1 MGTTEVKY
9 RSLIVDDNAMARIL
23 LRQLLE
29 QVPSVSVTG
38 ECDNAVDALAVLI
51 KAETD
56 ILFLDIEMPGMSG
69 IDLLKSLPVRPLT
82 IFTSANKGYGS
93 EAFELNV
100 VDYLV
105 KPLLLPRT
113 MMAINRAAELLR
125 EKDVYLNE
133 VQTEHIFIKE
143 NKIIRKLLIDD
154 IYLFESKGDYVKIYV
169 TDKYHVVHATLKLFE
184 DRMPSAKFIRV
195 HRSFIVA
202 LDKIEY
208 IEENILYLNNNPVPL
223 SESYR
228 SQFLKK
234 LNLL

>member
-1 MGTTEVKY
+1 
-9 RSLIVDDNAMARIL
+9 
-23 LRQLLE
+23 
-29 QVPSVSVTG
+29 
-38 ECDNAVDALAVLI
+38 VDALAVLN

-69 IDLLKSLPVRPLT
+69 IDLLKLLPVRPLT
-82 IFTSANKGYGS
+82 ILTSAHKGYGS

-125 EKDVYLNE
+125 QKDVYLNE
-133 VQTEHIFIKE
+133 VQREHIFIKE

-184 DRMPSAKFIRV
+184 DRMSSSRFMRV
-195 HRSFIVA
+195 HRSFIIA
-202 LDKIEY
+202 IDKIDY
-208 IEENILYLNNNPVPL
+208 IEENILYINNNPVPL

>member
-1 MGTTEVKY
+1 MSHTEGKY

-23 LRQLLE
+23 LRQILE
-29 QVPSVSVTG
+29 QVPYISITG
-38 ECDNAVDALAVLI
+38 ECDNAVDALSQLNRAD
-51 KAETD
+51 TD

-69 IDLLKSLPVRPLT
+69 IELLKSLPVRPLT
-82 IFTSANKGYGS
+82 ILTSASKGYGS

-113 MMAINRAAELLR
+113 MMAINKAVELLR
-125 EKDVYLNE
+125 RQDVYLNE
-133 VQTEHIFIKE
+133 IQTEHIFIKE

-169 TDKYHVVHATLKLFE
+169 ADKYHVVHATLKLFE
-184 DRMPSAKFIRV
+184 DRMPSAKFMRV

-202 LDKIEY
+202 IDKIEY
-208 IEENILYLNNNPVPL
+208 IEENILYINNNPVPL

-228 SQFLKK
+228 SPFLKK

>member
-1 MGTTEVKY
+1 MNSKEGKY
-9 RSLIVDDNAMARIL
+9 NVLIVDDNRMARIL

-29 QVPSVSVTG
+29 QIPSINVAAES
-38 ECDNAVDALAVLI
+38 DNAVEAVSLI
-51 KAETD
+51 NQGKID

-82 IFTSANKGYGS
+82 ILSSANKSYGA
-93 EAFELNV
+93 EAYELNV

-113 MMAINRAAELLR
+113 MMAINRATELLR
-125 EKDVYLNE
+125 QKDVYLNNVE
-133 VQTEHIFIKE
+133 AEHIFIKE
-143 NKIIRKLLIDD
+143 NKIIRKVLIDD
-154 IYLFESKGDYVKIYV
+154 IFLLESKGDYVKIYV
-169 TDKYHVVHATLKLFE
+169 ADKYHVIHATLKLFE
-184 DRMPSAKFIRV
+184 DRLPSSKFMRV
-195 HRSFIVA
+195 HRSFIIA
-202 LDKIEY
+202 MDKIDY
-208 IEENILYLNNNPVPL
+208 IEENILYLNNIPVPL

>member
-1 MGTTEVKY
+1 MDYIPGKF
-9 RSLIVDDNAMARIL
+9 RSLIVDDNSMARL
-23 LRQLLE
+23 LLKQLLE
-29 QVPSVSVTG
+29 QIPSIVVTG
-38 ECDNAVDALAVLI
+38 EYDNAVDAMAMLS

-56 ILFLDIEMPGMSG
+56 ILFLDIEMPGLSG
-69 IDLLKSLPVRPLT
+69 IDMLKSLPARPLT
-82 IFTSANKGYGS
+82 ILTSAHKGYGS

-105 KPLLLPRT
+105 KPLLLSRT
-113 MMAINRAAELLR
+113 LMAINRAAELLKQ
-125 EKDVYLNE
+125 KDAYLNE
-133 VQTEHIFIKE
+133 VQADHIFIKE

-169 TDKYHVVHATLKLFE
+169 TDKYHVIHATLKLFE
-184 DRMPSAKFIRV
+184 DRMPASKFIRV

-202 LDKIEY
+202 IDKIDY
-208 IEENILYLNNNPVPL
+208 IEENILYINNNPVPL

-228 SQFLKK
+228 GPFLKR

>member
-1 MGTTEVKY
+1 
-9 RSLIVDDNAMARIL
+9 MARIL

-29 QVPSVSVTG
+29 QIPAIVITG
-38 ECDNAVDALAVLI
+38 ECDNAVDALAVLN

-69 IDLLKSLPVRPLT
+69 IDLLKLLPVRPLT
-82 IFTSANKGYGS
+82 ILTSAHKGYGS

-125 EKDVYLNE
+125 QKDVYLNE
-133 VQTEHIFIKE
+133 VQREHIFIKE

-184 DRMPSAKFIRV
+184 DRMSSSRFMRV
-195 HRSFIVA
+195 HRSFIIA
-202 LDKIEY
+202 IDKIDY
-208 IEENILYLNNNPVPL
+208 IEENILYINNNPVPL